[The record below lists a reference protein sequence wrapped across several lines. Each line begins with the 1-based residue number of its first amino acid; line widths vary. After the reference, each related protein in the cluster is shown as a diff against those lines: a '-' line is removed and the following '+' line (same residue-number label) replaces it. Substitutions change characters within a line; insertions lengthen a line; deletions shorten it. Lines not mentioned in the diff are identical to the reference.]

1 MGFNIN
7 KTLTKEAINYLRF
20 SYIYINLINLT
31 LILDRG
37 FFVIAF
43 SFAVFVFI

>member
-7 KTLTKEAINYLRF
+7 KTLTKEAKLSEIF
-20 SYIYINLINLT
+20 IYINLINLT

-37 FFVIAF
+37 FFVITF
-43 SFAVFVFI
+43 SFVVFVFI